1 MKQGGSIKLRS
12 GQSVPTPFLC
22 GADLSFCAT
31 IYFTSIDGFELVTAR
46 QLRMADVRSAARALL
61 GSLDGTQ
68 ADSAESFES
77 RLRTAWKNS
86 GKGEKTAEENLE
98 RMLDKVCVPEN
109 PTWQTSPCYTPV
121 GRGDSRGP
129 HLVRLTLILTQ
140 SSCNAHTCD
149 SIQSRSS
156 GKAGDACTKH
166 QL

>member
-1 MKQGGSIKLRS
+1 M
-12 GQSVPTPFLC
+12 
-22 GADLSFCAT
+22 
-31 IYFTSIDGFELVTAR
+31 
-46 QLRMADVRSAARALL
+46 RSAARALL
-61 GSLDGTQ
+61 GSLDDTQ

-109 PTWQTSPCYTPV
+109 PTWQTSPV

-149 SIQSRSS
+149 SMYTVPQGLIQSRSS